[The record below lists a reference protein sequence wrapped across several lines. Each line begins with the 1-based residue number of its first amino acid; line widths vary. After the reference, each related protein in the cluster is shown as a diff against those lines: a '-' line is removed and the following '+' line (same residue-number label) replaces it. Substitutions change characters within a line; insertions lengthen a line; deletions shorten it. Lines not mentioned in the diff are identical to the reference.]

1 METAKSLCLRG
12 TQTAFAERRREE
24 REMKRRMWLMTSI
37 ALSLGGKQRGE
48 TKEDTLKNGANNV
61 LLGESK
67 EDTLR
72 NGANDGW
79 DVGF

>member
-1 METAKSLCLRG
+1 
-12 TQTAFAERRREE
+12 
-24 REMKRRMWLMTSI
+24 MTSI